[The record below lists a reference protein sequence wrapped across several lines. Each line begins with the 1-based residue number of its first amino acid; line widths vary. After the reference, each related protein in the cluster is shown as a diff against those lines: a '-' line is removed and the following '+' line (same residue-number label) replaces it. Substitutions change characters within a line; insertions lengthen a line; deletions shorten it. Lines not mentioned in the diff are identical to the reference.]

1 MQDDGRAVVSG
12 TAAPGARVRVALSGR
27 PLDTA
32 IAGDDGRWEVQ
43 TAQPVSGLY
52 TVSADVVDATGAVR
66 ALAVPVFAMLQA
78 APATNTP
85 TSCSDSHRYAG
96 ADGHGCTTHPN
107 RPRRQRLRQPLRRRS
122 SRRPQ
127 RPIHRN
133 RPPRRIRRNPRRPP
147 CRLIRRH
154 PCRRRPIRLYA

>member
-1 MQDDGRAVVSG
+1 MGTVKIESVDVQDDGRAVVSG

-85 TSCSDSHRYAG
+85 TPVPTATATDTPEPTATATPAPRWKYA
-96 ADGHGCTTHPN
+96 
-107 RPRRQRLRQPLRRRS
+107 RS
-122 SRRPQ
+122 T
-127 RPIHRN
+127 
-133 RPPRRIRRNPRRPP
+133 
-147 CRLIRRH
+147 
-154 PCRRRPIRLYA
+154 

>member
-1 MQDDGRAVVSG
+1 MGTVKIESVDVQDDGRAVVSG

-66 ALAVPVFAMLQA
+66 ALAVPVFAMLHGRA
-78 APATNTP
+78 CNKHTHARA
-85 TSCSDSHRYAG
+85 DSHRYAG
-96 ADGHGCTTHPN
+96 TNRHGYGHTRTNRYADACADGHRDHGYTGTHCDA
-107 RPRRQRLRQPLRRRS
+107 R
-122 SRRPQ
+122 
-127 RPIHRN
+127 
-133 RPPRRIRRNPRRPP
+133 
-147 CRLIRRH
+147 
-154 PCRRRPIRLYA
+154 AD